1 MENVGKIKKV
11 KGQVAEVEFLTDKP
25 ELHDLLVLESNP
37 ETMLEVYHSASP
49 TSFFCLILSNA
60 NRLHRGAR
68 ILNTHRTLEIPVG
81 PEILGRVMDLFGN
94 PIDTKGP
101 IPAKERK
108 SIYNEE
114 VSFDRVTLSK
124 EIIQT
129 GIKAIDFFSPILKGG
144 KVGLFG
150 GAGVGKTILL
160 TEIIHNIVS
169 QNASDV
175 VTVYAGVGER
185 VREGQELHEAL
196 TDSKV
201 LDHTTLVYGHM
212 GDNATIRFKTALA
225 GVSISEYFRDVIDKN
240 VLFFIDNIYRFA
252 QAGYEL
258 SMLMNT
264 IPSEGGYQPTLASEM
279 ASLHERLFSTKTKGI
294 TTFET
299 VYVPSDDMLDHGV
312 QSVFNYLDAT
322 VVLSRNVYQEG
333 RYPAIDL
340 LSSLSSA
347 LKPEIVGEL
356 HVRTAI
362 NAQKLLKTAAS
373 LERIASLIGESEL
386 NDKDKVTFFRAKI
399 LKNYMTQSFFVTE
412 AQSGKPGVFVPLE
425 DTVTDVA
432 AILEGKYDHIDSYE
446 VKDIGSLKNIKIPV

>member
-1 MENVGKIKKV
+1 MDNAGKIKKV
-11 KGQVAEVEFLTDKP
+11 RGQVAEVEFLTDKP
-25 ELHDLLVLESNP
+25 EPHDLLVLESDP
-37 ETMLEVYHSASP
+37 RTMLEVYHSASS
-49 TSFFCLILSNA
+49 TSFYCLILSNA
-60 NRLHRGAR
+60 NKLHRGAR

-81 PEILGRVMDLFGN
+81 TGILGRVMNLFGE
-94 PIDTKGP
+94 PIDKDDP
-101 IPAKERK
+101 IPATEKRT
-108 SIYNEE
+108 IYNEE
-114 VSFDRVTLSK
+114 VNFDQVKLPK

-169 QNASDV
+169 QNVSEV

-185 VREGQELHEAL
+185 VREGQELYESL
-196 TDSKV
+196 RDSNV
-201 LDHTTLVYGHM
+201 LDHSTLVYGHM

-225 GVSISEYFRDVIDKN
+225 GVSISEHFRDIEEKN
-240 VLFFIDNIYRFA
+240 VLFFVDNIYRFA

-258 SMLMNT
+258 SMLMST

-279 ASLHERLFSTKTKGI
+279 ASLHERLYSTESKSI

-299 VYVPSDDMLDHGV
+299 VYVPSDDMLDQGV

-347 LKPEIVGEL
+347 LKPDIVGDL
-356 HVRTAI
+356 HVRTALK
-362 NAQKLLKTAAS
+362 AQKLLKTAVS

-386 NDKDKVTFFRAKI
+386 NDKDKVIYFRAKL
-399 LKNYMTQSFFVTE
+399 LKNYMTQSFSVTE
-412 AQSGKPGVFVPLE
+412 AQSGRPGVFVPLE
-425 DTVTDVA
+425 DTVNDVA
-432 AILEGKYDHIDSYE
+432 AILDGQYDYVDSYAI
-446 VKDIGSLKNIKIPV
+446 KDIGSLKNIKTNT